1 VHATHDVDAIA
12 GALIDLIGIL
22 NSPRQDDVLLEAAGV
37 SLPRALFPLLVRIG
51 AAGAIGVTLL
61 AEQVGRDHSTI
72 SRQVAALE
80 KLGLV
85 KRGANPD
92 DSRIHEA
99 AITDKGKTTAGR
111 ITRARRKLLGK
122 LLSGWSEKERHD
134 LARLNQKLADAM
146 KTVQRT

>member
-1 VHATHDVDAIA
+1 MQDTHDIDAIA
-12 GALIDLIGIL
+12 ASLLDLVGIL
-22 NSPRQDDVLLEAAGV
+22 NSPRQDGVLLDAAGV

-85 KRGANPD
+85 KRGANIAD
-92 DSRIHEA
+92 GRINEA
-99 AITDKGKTTAGR
+99 AITARGRNAVAR
-111 ITRARRKLLGK
+111 ITKARRALLGK
-122 LLSGWSEKERHD
+122 LLSRWSEKERND
-134 LARLNQKLADAM
+134 LARLNQKLASAM
-146 KTVQRT
+146 RTK

>member
-1 VHATHDVDAIA
+1 MQTTHDIDAIA

-22 NSPRQDDVLLEAAGV
+22 NSPRQDDVLLNAAGV

-80 KLGLV
+80 KLGLI
-85 KRGANPD
+85 KRRANAQ
-92 DSRIHEA
+92 DSRINEA
-99 AITDKGKTTAGR
+99 AITGKGKETVARLTK
-111 ITRARRKLLGK
+111 TRRRLLGH
-122 LLSGWSEKERHD
+122 LLSDWSAKERQD
-134 LARLNQKLADAM
+134 LARLNRKFADVLRSA
-146 KTVQRT
+146 QA

>member
-1 VHATHDVDAIA
+1 VQNTHNADAIA
-12 GALIDLIGIL
+12 AALMDLTGLL
-22 NSPRQDDVLLEAAGV
+22 NSPRQDDVLLEAAGI

-51 AAGAIGVTLL
+51 ASGAIGVGLL

-85 KRGANPD
+85 KRRANAQ
-92 DSRIHEA
+92 DSRINEA
-99 AITDKGKTTAGR
+99 AITQKGRQTVAR
-111 ITRARRKLLGK
+111 ITQARRKLLGK

-146 KTVQRT
+146 RQTSLS

>member
-1 VHATHDVDAIA
+1 MHHTHDIDALA
-12 GALIDLIGIL
+12 AAFMDLLGIL

-51 AAGAIGVTLL
+51 ASGAIGVGLL

-85 KRGANPD
+85 KRRANAE
-92 DSRIHEA
+92 DSRINEA
-99 AITDKGKTTAGR
+99 AITARGNETVAR
-111 ITRARRKLLGK
+111 ITKARRKLLGA
-122 LLSGWSEKERHD
+122 LLSDWSEKERHD
-134 LARLNQKLADAM
+134 LARLNRKLADAM
-146 KTVQRT
+146 KARQA